1 MPSREHGL
9 FPPAALSRA
18 SGRMLELRVLSLLE
32 KPHLG
37 RVAELADAQ
46 DLKSCGGYPPCGFE
60 SRLGYFADSINGHHI
75 ASGGICGPF
84 TLTLHLAVAFCMHLL
99 CQLLRRLGKVLILY
113 LKLAH
118 FLMPT
123 RQLVKSINETLDATA
138 SILLVRELQI
148 ARQLPDSFF
157 QGRDKIGVHPRH
169 RGRAVLEP
177 FGHNN
182 LDGGLARSG
191 ISRTNRRISN
201 KEFRMMKDHAVTYCL
216 VKSQNE
222 D

>member
-1 MPSREHGL
+1 
-9 FPPAALSRA
+9 
-18 SGRMLELRVLSLLE
+18 MLELWIPSLFE
-32 KPHLG
+32 QPHPG

-60 SRLGYFADSINGHHI
+60 SRLGYLAHGIHGHHV
-75 ASGGICGPF
+75 AGCCICGPF
-84 TLTLHLAVAFCMHLL
+84 TLTLHLAAASCVHLL
-99 CQLLRRLGKVLILY
+99 RRILRRLGKVLILY
-113 LKLAH
+113 LKLAQ

-123 RQLVKSINETLDATA
+123 RQLVKSINEALDATA
-138 SILLVRELQI
+138 SILLVRELQV

-157 QGRDKIGVHPRH
+157 QGRDKISVHPRH

-201 KEFRMMKDHAVTYCL
+201 KEFRMMKDRAVT
-216 VKSQNE
+216 
-222 D
+222 